1 MYKNFFLNPIWT
13 SAWSPTEKTHMEK
26 NNNFESSDKL
36 LTGYRLKTVC
46 CFVTIGNWLLHHI
59 KAPCQVGAF
68 GRSTMSE
75 YFFPLMFTTPYS
87 LVSPRQNLRIVT
99 VWQLHTADVPHW
111 RVQNKPPKAH
121 RLKMRHFR
129 KDIWSVLMFVLN
141 KKNTIYLLV
150 QSWFVSSKVM
160 NTYIYIT
167 YGSIVMTS
175 QHLRFKTV
183 NCNQNSHCNNPPWS
197 KQVTAVC
204 KHFSAISKF
213 HFKNCRSHLKPLVS
227 DFVLYYSPFVLQL

>member
-1 MYKNFFLNPIWT
+1 MNICMKSHW
-13 SAWSPTEKTHMEK
+13 KTHMEK

-36 LTGYRLKTVC
+36 LTDYRLKTVC

-75 YFFPLMFTTPYS
+75 YFFPLMFSTPYS

-99 VWQLHTADVPHW
+99 VWQLYTDVPHW
-111 RVQNKPPKAH
+111 CVQNKPPKAH
-121 RLKMRHFR
+121 RLKMIHFCLFW
-129 KDIWSVLMFVLN
+129 IWFWI
-141 KKNTIYLLV
+141 KNTIYLLV

-160 NTYIYIT
+160 NTYIYIMFI
-167 YGSIVMTS
+167 SIVMMS
-175 QHLRFKTV
+175 HRRFKTV

-197 KQVTAVC
+197 KQVTTVC

-213 HFKNCRSHLKPLVS
+213 HFKKCHSHLKPLLS
-227 DFVLYYSPFVLQL
+227 DFVLYYSSFVLQL